1 MTQMLAFSIGF
12 SVSNLNRDDLESLFV
27 EFGGALDALEKA
39 APVHILDH
47 AVSIDL
53 SSHRLEIDLTTAG
66 DNADH
71 AEHIARNAILAL
83 LEFTGG
89 SPVDGTDITQVG
101 SGSPVPHEPTLLERA
116 SFERSGFEIIHRELV
131 GA

>member
-12 SVSNLNRDDLESLFV
+12 SVSNLNRADLEALFA

-39 APVHILDH
+39 APEHILDQ
-47 AVSIDL
+47 AVSVHL
-53 SSHRLEIDLTTAG
+53 RTEPFEIDLTTSG
-66 DNADH
+66 ENADH
-71 AEHIARNAILAL
+71 AEYIARNAILAL

-89 SPVDGTDITQVG
+89 SPVDGTDVTQVG
-101 SGSPVPHEPTLLERA
+101 SGAPVIHEPTLLERA